1 MISAQKASKLEIFNP
16 LILAYLKAKKKA
28 IPTVQCLLLNIG
40 VCKFSSETL

>member
-16 LILAYLKAKKKA
+16 LILAYLKAKKKS
-28 IPTVQCLLLNIG
+28 IPTVQCLLFIG